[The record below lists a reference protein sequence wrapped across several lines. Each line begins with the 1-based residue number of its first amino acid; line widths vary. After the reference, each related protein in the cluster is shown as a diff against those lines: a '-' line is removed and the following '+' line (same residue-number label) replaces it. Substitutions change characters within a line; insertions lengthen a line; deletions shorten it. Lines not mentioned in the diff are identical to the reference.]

1 MMASEPLPSGT
12 NTPGTSH
19 IEAEQR
25 WANAGEN
32 LAVLN
37 FSEKIIEEKERH
49 LRECIQNNYSRI
61 KDVERELSGLQM
73 QLKLSTGPKRSALM
87 MLRKKIE
94 LQNERVLAAR
104 ERQKA
109 AKKVFEATDEA
120 LKEEDAAKERLCS
133 ELNMLV
139 QQSAHAQLEK
149 LEQLT
154 ARLERM
160 NQYVGRGHDLGIPA
174 EQVAAAE
181 AVIEALKRVPGA
193 TPTAP
198 SSPEASSQQAAAPAQ
213 SQPEAHS
220 PSEQDGS
227 AHAGTSLSETPQG
240 DDTAAGASARKAPQQ
255 PDSQQRPLQRQ
266 DSPGRATS
274 QAAPPWK
281 PSLSGSSS
289 SSPADRQRQNTGA
302 VAARSRHVSISPRV
316 SGSAAPAGLPPAGP
330 APGSGRFQ
338 GFDT

>member
-1 MMASEPLPSGT
+1 MAEHVPSAT
-12 NTPGTSH
+12 NTPHSTSH
-19 IEAEQR
+19 VETEQR

-73 QLKLSTGPKRSALM
+73 QLKLSTGPKKSALM

-94 LQNERVLAAR
+94 VQNDRVLAAR
-104 ERQKA
+104 AAQKA
-109 AKKVFEATDEA
+109 AKKVFEAADET
-120 LKEEDAAKERLCS
+120 LKEEDAVKERLCS

-160 NQYVGRGHDLGIPA
+160 NRHVGRGEDMGIPA

-181 AVIEALKRVPGA
+181 AVIEALRRVPGA
-193 TPTAP
+193 TPAAPAALDASQKPQQPGTDAHTEQPCAEDGAVLSDP
-198 SSPEASSQQAAAPAQ
+198 SSPRTPGSDAAADAPAVGAPPQ
-213 SQPEAHS
+213 LPGGQP
-220 PSEQDGS
+220 
-227 AHAGTSLSETPQG
+227 
-240 DDTAAGASARKAPQQ
+240 
-255 PDSQQRPLQRQ
+255 RPLQRQ
-266 DSPGRATS
+266 ESPGQS
-274 QAAPPWK
+274 APQRK
-281 PSLSGSSS
+281 PLLSSS
-289 SSPADRQRQNTGA
+289 GRTSPAERQRHVTGA
-302 VAARSRHVSISPRV
+302 AAARTRHVSISPRN
-316 SGSAAPAGLPPAGP
+316 SGSQQAPGPVLPPP
-330 APGSGRFQ
+330 ASKGGRFQ